1 MPIKARKVEGLDEK
15 SREKIAR
22 AQLIDRRSG
31 LSHQSDEPHDGRLCR
46 DIGSTP
52 SSGVSGLGEL
62 LMLLESV

>member
-22 AQLIDRRSG
+22 AQRSVAQG
-31 LSHQSDEPHDGRLCR
+31 LSHSADEPHDGRLCR
-46 DIGSTP
+46 DIGSAP
-52 SSGVSGLGEL
+52 SSGGSGLGEL